1 LNEQSYTS
9 ARRKKSNV
17 PQTNMIC
24 EVRRLSCGRTRRL
37 KNRYTQANGSSDF
50 RQKTRPPR
58 PRARGI
64 GVAPD
69 NLRETNPKRA
79 EESFM
84 ADRIIEVNRDGGSG
98 MTAIAIVLL
107 VIVLLAVLY
116 FTGAFSR
123 MFGGGKHEIDVNIN
137 KPGVVLQIT

>member
-1 LNEQSYTS
+1 
-9 ARRKKSNV
+9 
-17 PQTNMIC
+17 
-24 EVRRLSCGRTRRL
+24 
-37 KNRYTQANGSSDF
+37 
-50 RQKTRPPR
+50 
-58 PRARGI
+58 
-64 GVAPD
+64 
-69 NLRETNPKRA
+69 
-79 EESFM
+79 M

-116 FTGAFSR
+116 FTGAFHK